1 MDTEVPPAWS
11 VGFSRSA
18 HVGPSPELGDL
29 ARGTSAWPLRREGGR
44 RVPPPSTQPVP
55 PPSPRPLGGE
65 ESPASWWVGCPPR
78 GHGGVS
84 ISGRLRARR
93 LCESPLLRSSSAQN
107 FQPPDIGGW
116 KARLG
121 LQEPAKAAC
130 VCP

>member
-55 PPSPRPLGGE
+55 PPSPRPLGE
-65 ESPASWWVGCPPR
+65 RSPQPR
-78 GHGGVS
+78 G
-84 ISGRLRARR
+84 
-93 LCESPLLRSSSAQN
+93 
-107 FQPPDIGGW
+107 GW
-116 KARLG
+116 AALPGATEGLAFLEGLG
-121 LQEPAKAAC
+121 PEDSAKAPC
-130 VCP
+130 